1 MKAGIATLERSSVL
15 VIDDERIVCNSIVSF
30 LKRDGYLVEG
40 YTDPH
45 LALQRIAGSP
55 FDIAIVDYNLPG
67 ILGDQLIRDMRKL
80 RPTTLFV
87 AITGVGSQDVALR
100 MWEVGIEEYFEKP
113 ILDFDRFR
121 RRLRELSAKAR
132 ANTGRRGV
140 LKDEELHQHP
150 AFAGLIGRSPA
161 MVRLKRDILDY
172 AAYDVAVLIQGES
185 GSGKNCVAEAVHL
198 ASRRAAGPL
207 QVRNMASLSPQI
219 VESQLFGHE
228 KGAFSGAVS
237 QQAGMFE
244 GANDGSVVLDEVG
257 EFPYDLQAKLLQ
269 VIHDRVF
276 YRVGGTEPLKT
287 TARVIA
293 STHVDL
299 VQAVKEQRFRQDL
312 LYRINDVVIQIPSL
326 RERKEDIPLLVWHF
340 IRAFNEGQPEGQDE
354 PVDNVDPAAMDLLI
368 DHDWASNN
376 VRELEKVVRRC
387 LMKRLSSPGRLDEDT
402 VRRVLLP
409 EGGPMVGSRQL
420 TQAADPDAHRR
431 APAPAGAVTGGFDP
445 GWLDRPWKEARVEA
459 EAWFREKYLRTCLRD
474 NNNNVTH
481 AARQAGVDRSNFHR
495 MMRQADIHLM
505 QKQTLSVQ
513 RRKRGDDPQD

>member
-15 VIDDERIVCNSIVSF
+15 VIDDEPIVCNSIVSF

-80 RPTTLFV
+80 RPTTIFV
-87 AITGVGSQDVALR
+87 AITGAGSEDVAIR

-113 ILDFDRFR
+113 ILDFGRFR
-121 RRLRELSAKAR
+121 RRLQELSEKAQ
-132 ANTGRRGV
+132 ANAGLRGG
-140 LKDEELHQHP
+140 LNEEALHEHP
-150 AFAGLIGRSPA
+150 AFADLVGRSPA

-185 GSGKNCVAEAVHL
+185 GSGKNCVAKAVHL
-198 ASRRAAGPL
+198 ASPRAKGPL
-207 QVRNMASLSPQI
+207 EVHNLAALAPQL
-219 VESQLFGHE
+219 VESKLFGHE
-228 KGAFSGAVS
+228 KGAFSGAVA
-237 QQAGMFE
+237 QRLGMFE
-244 GANDGSVVLDEVG
+244 CADTGTVVLDEVG
-257 EFPYDLQAKLLQ
+257 EFPLELQAKLLQ
-269 VIHDRVF
+269 VIHDRIF
-276 YRVGGTEPLKT
+276 YRLGGIEALKT

-293 STHVDL
+293 ATHVNL
-299 VQAVKEQRFRQDL
+299 EIAVRERKFRQDL
-312 LYRINDVVIQIPSL
+312 LYRINDATIHIPPL
-326 RERKEDIPLLVWHF
+326 RERKEDIPLLAWHF
-340 IRAFNEGQPEGQDE
+340 VRAANQLFGKRVGSI
-354 PVDNVDPAAMDLLI
+354 DPAAMDLLL
-368 DHDWASNN
+368 DHDWEANN
-376 VRELEKVVRRC
+376 VRELEKVITRC
-387 LMKRLSSPGRLDEDT
+387 LIKLSNEQERLDEDT
-402 VRRVLLP
+402 VRRVLFPEDGTPALANGALTPADALP
-409 EGGPMVGSRQL
+409 HAQRP
-420 TQAADPDAHRR
+420 